1 MSEYSVSNEPVAPI
15 SCDNLSQRDRRSLVF
30 HILYAADA
38 FDYEISTEGVIE
50 KFAHGYDCIIDR
62 NDQVFHV
69 AQQIIEQRESLD
81 KQILPLLENWKF
93 DRLSV
98 ATRLILR
105 YALWEFTSTD
115 TPTTVVINEAVELA
129 QCFAEKDAY
138 RFVNGILDEWR
149 KRNRP
154 EEIIDAESPA
164 A

>member
-1 MSEYSVSNEPVAPI
+1 MIPI
-15 SCDNLSQRDRRSLVF
+15 SCDSLSQRDRRSLVF
-30 HILYAADA
+30 HLLYAADA
-38 FDYEISTEGVIE
+38 FDYEISTEALVE

-69 AQQIIEQRESLD
+69 AQEVIENRDALDQQIF
-81 KQILPLLENWKF
+81 PLLENWKF

-105 YALWEFTSTD
+105 YAVWELTKTD
-115 TPTTVVINEAVELA
+115 TPSVVVINEAVELA

-154 EEIIDAESPA
+154 EEIIEAPAE
-164 A
+164 